1 MGDFTKKREV
11 RYEHSYDELG
21 AQMDCFRIHC
31 FSNIFNIVISLYL
44 YNIYIIQNLD
54 GFDHNLTAFSVTGVM
69 GIGFPLNHPQ
79 MTELFQA
86 NYQMLIPI
94 LPRSIDV
101 IFDSEWVLIPARPRL
116 HYDY

>member
-1 MGDFTKKREV
+1 
-11 RYEHSYDELG
+11 
-21 AQMDCFRIHC
+21 
-31 FSNIFNIVISLYL
+31 
-44 YNIYIIQNLD
+44 
-54 GFDHNLTAFSVTGVM
+54 M

>member
-1 MGDFTKKREV
+1 
-11 RYEHSYDELG
+11 
-21 AQMDCFRIHC
+21 
-31 FSNIFNIVISLYL
+31 
-44 YNIYIIQNLD
+44 
-54 GFDHNLTAFSVTGVM
+54 M

-101 IFDSEWVLIPARPRL
+101 VFDSEWVLIPARPRL

>member
-1 MGDFTKKREV
+1 MGDFTKKRC
-11 RYEHSYDELG
+11 D
-21 AQMDCFRIHC
+21 M
-31 FSNIFNIVISLYL
+31 NIPMTNWGPRWTALESIVSAIYLYIVISLYL

-101 IFDSEWVLIPARPRL
+101 VFDSEWVLIPARPRL
-116 HYDY
+116 HYDC